1 MFGPDFDKRFPPM
14 RLLLAALP
22 FFASPPLAAQ
32 DLTQAE
38 AGFLPRIIDSLCVD
52 LVETSTGCEQVFLL
66 SNPDEPDTADLVI
79 LTDRRTDPGG
89 RPLLV
94 LRSAFFN
101 GAMWGM
107 SPSLEAADNGQL
119 YIRSEQIGIGRNPWT
134 QTITLAWD
142 TSRFVMTA
150 FEHSVYDRALGGSYA
165 CSVDYRAGSAIAEIL
180 DAESNPLE
188 NFAETVPAILPA
200 ISDISAFE
208 ALPEFCETTIQR
220 YFEIVN

>member
-1 MFGPDFDKRFPPM
+1 M
-14 RLLLAALP
+14 RLLLMVLPLFAA
-22 FFASPPLAAQ
+22 SQLAAQ
-32 DLTQAE
+32 DLTQTE

-52 LVETSTGCEQVFLL
+52 LVDTSTGCEQVFLL
-66 SNPDEPDTADLVI
+66 SNPDEPDTADLII

-94 LRSAFFN
+94 RRSAFFN

-107 SPSLEAADNGQL
+107 SPSLEGTENGLL
-119 YIRSEQIGIGRNPWT
+119 YIRSEQIGIGRNPWM

-150 FEHSVYDRALGGSYA
+150 FNYSVYDRALGGSYA
-165 CSVDYRAGSAIAEIL
+165 CTVDFRAGTAIAEIL
-180 DAESNPLE
+180 DAESNRLE
-188 NFAETVPAILPA
+188 DFAETVPATPPA
-200 ISDISAFE
+200 ITEISAFE
-208 ALPEFCETTIQR
+208 ILPEFCETTIQR